1 MRISR
6 TLIFII
12 GFSSAFTNNPVS
24 EVSFTFLHQRVTLP
38 YESGFDDIFE
48 PFAWSPRAV
57 ELVGEQLEQL
67 ANNDKITDALIK
79 KSRELQLQGW
89 PLYLFFKKASE
100 EILSEKNQPTIALLI
115 AYFLNASGYELA
127 VSLQNNELLLIIRTQ
142 SDVYGKLIQEIN
154 GKQYFCLNQNPDNWG
169 NLVDPFS
176 EKGTNPFNLS
186 LEINQPEL
194 LSPLQKEISFNYADS
209 VYKFKIITNG
219 NLPALMDNHPLIQ
232 PETYF
237 KTALSPY
244 LINSLV
250 PQLQMAMESMTTE
263 NKVAFLMAF
272 TRSAFEYKTDQE
284 GYGRNRPMI
293 AEEVFVNPFSDCE
306 DRAALFYQLN
316 DLLLDLPLVVLDY
329 PNHISIGIAAHT
341 LEVEKDTPTI
351 QINQQSY
358 YYCDPTGPEGYYK
371 IGHIPPT
378 LRAEQPKPFLIFQ
391 PEVN

>member
-6 TLIFII
+6 TLVFII

-24 EVSFTFLHQRVTLP
+24 EVNFTFLHQQVTLP
-38 YESGFDDIFE
+38 YESGFDNIFE
-48 PFAWSPRAV
+48 PITWSNRAV
-57 ELVGEQLEQL
+57 QLIGEQIEQL
-67 ANNDKITDALIK
+67 ARNEIITEAVLQ
-79 KSRELQLQGW
+79 KSQELDLKGW

-100 EILSEKNQPTIALLI
+100 EILFEKSQQTQALLV
-115 AYFLNASGYELA
+115 AYLLNSSGYELA
-127 VSLQNNELLLIIRTQ
+127 VAIQNNELLLIIRTQ

-154 GKQYFCLNQNPDNWG
+154 GKQYFCLNSNPENWG
-169 NLVDPFS
+169 VLVDPFS
-176 EKGTNPFNLS
+176 SNGTAPFNLS
-186 LEINQPEL
+186 LDFTQPQL
-194 LSPLQKEISFNYADS
+194 FAPLQKEVLFNFSDS
-209 VYKFKIITNG
+209 VYRFEVITNG
-219 NLPALMDNHPLIQ
+219 NLPTLMDEHPLIQ

-237 KTALSPY
+237 KTSLSP
-244 LINSLV
+244 LLTNSLI
-250 PQLQMAMESMTTE
+250 PQLQTAMEGMKTE
-263 NKVAFLMAF
+263 EKVTFLMAF

-341 LEVEKDTPTI
+341 LEVDQDTPTI

-358 YYCDPTGPEGYYK
+358 YYCDPTGPEGFYK

-378 LRAEQPKPFLIFQ
+378 LKAERPKPFLIFQ

>member
-6 TLIFII
+6 TLVFII

-24 EVSFTFLHQRVTLP
+24 EVTFTFLHQEVSLP

-48 PFAWSPRAV
+48 PITWSNRAV
-57 ELVGEQLEQL
+57 QLVGEQIEQL
-67 ANNDKITDALIK
+67 ARNEIVTEAVLQ
-79 KSRELQLQGW
+79 KSQELDLKGW

-100 EILSEKNQPTIALLI
+100 EILFEKSQQTQALLV
-115 AYFLNASGYELA
+115 AYLLNSSGYELA
-127 VSLQNNELLLIIRTQ
+127 VAIQNNELLLIIRTQ

-154 GKQYFCLNQNPDNWG
+154 GKQYFCLNSNPENWG
-169 NLVDPFS
+169 VLVDPFS
-176 EKGTNPFNLS
+176 TNGTAPFNLS
-186 LEINQPEL
+186 LDFTQPQL
-194 LSPLQKEISFNYADS
+194 FAPIQKEVLFNFSDS
-209 VYKFKIITNG
+209 VYRFEVITNG
-219 NLPALMDNHPLIQ
+219 NLPTLMDEHPLIQ

-237 KTALSPY
+237 KTGLSP
-244 LINSLV
+244 LLTNSLI
-250 PQLQMAMESMTTE
+250 PQLQTAMEGMKTE
-263 NKVAFLMAF
+263 EKVTFLMAF

-341 LEVEKDTPTI
+341 LEVDQDTPTI

-358 YYCDPTGPEGYYK
+358 YYCDPTGPEGYYQ
-371 IGHIPPT
+371 IGHIPPS
-378 LRAEQPKPFLIFQ
+378 LKAERPKPFLIFQ